1 MTGTR
6 ETERT
11 TASRLRT
18 AALGIVGLAVGALGV
33 IALREATMSTHSPV
47 PPDSRVELV
56 VAAESRGGDE
66 SQTTE
71 ERVDALVR
79 TCRLEVASDL
89 VGRMEPLGDG
99 RYRGVL
105 APAMD
110 DTDRRQF
117 RGCIEDW
124 VVDNVRLDIEV
135 LRDLE

>member
-1 MTGTR
+1 MSATS
-6 ETERT
+6 ETERS
-11 TASRLRT
+11 TAARLAT
-18 AALGIVGLAVGALGV
+18 AALGLVGLAAGALGV

-56 VAAESRGGDE
+56 VEAASRGGDE
-66 SQTTE
+66 SQTVE
-71 ERVDALVR
+71 ERVDAQVR

-89 VGRMEPLGDG
+89 VGSMEPVGDG

-110 DTDRRQF
+110 ETDRRQF

-124 VVDNVRLDIEV
+124 VIDNVRLDIEV
-135 LRDLE
+135 LRDLG

>member
-1 MTGTR
+1 MSPTS
-6 ETERT
+6 ETDRS
-11 TASRLRT
+11 TAARLAT
-18 AALGIVGLAVGALGV
+18 AALGLVGLAAGALGV

-56 VAAESRGGDE
+56 VEAASRGGDE
-66 SQTTE
+66 SQTVQ
-71 ERVDALVR
+71 ERVDAQVR

-89 VGRMEPLGDG
+89 VGSMEPVGDG

-110 DTDRRQF
+110 ETDRRQF

-124 VVDNVRLDIEV
+124 VIDNVRLDIEV
-135 LRDLE
+135 LRDLG

>member
-1 MTGTR
+1 MTATP

-11 TASRLRT
+11 TAARLAT
-18 AALGIVGLAVGALGV
+18 AALGVVGLAAGGLGV
-33 IALREATMSTHSPV
+33 IALREATMSTHNPV

-56 VAAESRGGDE
+56 VAAESRGGDS
-66 SQTTE
+66 SQTVE
-71 ERVDALVR
+71 ERVDAQVR
-79 TCRLEVASDL
+79 ACRLEVASDL

-110 DTDRRQF
+110 ETDRRQF
-117 RGCIEDW
+117 RGCVEDW
-124 VVDNVRLDIEV
+124 VIDNVRLDIEE

>member
-1 MTGTR
+1 VSATS
-6 ETERT
+6 ETERS
-11 TASRLRT
+11 TAARLAT
-18 AALGIVGLAVGALGV
+18 AALGLVGLAAGALGV

-56 VAAESRGGDE
+56 VEAASRGGDE
-66 SQTTE
+66 SQTVQ
-71 ERVDALVR
+71 ERVDAQVR

-89 VGRMEPLGDG
+89 VGSMEPVGDG

-110 DTDRRQF
+110 ETDRRQF

-124 VVDNVRLDIEV
+124 VIDNVRLDIEV
-135 LRDLE
+135 LRDLG

>member
-1 MTGTR
+1 MTSTPK
-6 ETERT
+6 TERT
-11 TASRLRT
+11 TAARLAT
-18 AALGIVGLAVGALGV
+18 AGLGVVGLAVGALGV
-33 IALREATMSTHSPV
+33 IALREATMSTHSAV

-56 VAAESRGGDE
+56 VEAASRGGDE
-66 SQTTE
+66 SHTLE

-124 VVDNVRLDIEV
+124 VIDNVRLDIEE

>member
-1 MTGTR
+1 VSATS
-6 ETERT
+6 ETDRS
-11 TASRLRT
+11 TAARLAT
-18 AALGIVGLAVGALGV
+18 AALGLVGLAAGALGV

-56 VAAESRGGDE
+56 VEAASRGGDE
-66 SQTTE
+66 SQTVE
-71 ERVDALVR
+71 ERVDAQVR

-89 VGRMEPLGDG
+89 VGRMEPVGDD

-110 DTDRRQF
+110 ETDRRQF

-124 VVDNVRLDIEV
+124 VIDNVRLDIEV
-135 LRDLE
+135 LRDLG